1 MEVFSSLGM
10 ILPGKYALS
19 LKNGSFYDANLLP
32 SIYFN
37 SLNNQLKHLHIDS
50 ISKGLINMKS

>member
-19 LKNGSFYDANLLP
+19 LKSGLFMTQICYRQFIL
-32 SIYFN
+32 I
-37 SLNNQLKHLHIDS
+37 HLTTS
-50 ISKGLINMKS
+50 